1 MGYVKY
7 KLPFLKNIYLIRWY
21 PKGIS
26 GIHNHSGK
34 NCDVVILNKSL
45 QEYQYTLDKYKFN
58 QTNKQELKASFMYT
72 LPTDMY
78 HDVHNDHNSY
88 VYSLNYYY

>member
-7 KLPFLKNIYLIRWY
+7 KLPLFKNLYLIRWF

-34 NCDVVILNKSL
+34 NCDVVVLNKSL
-45 QEYQYTLDKYKFN
+45 QEYQYSLDKYKFK
-58 QTNKQELKASFMYT
+58 QTKKQQLKASFMYT
-72 LPTDMY
+72 LTPDIY
-78 HDVHNDHNSY
+78 HDVHNNNDSY